1 MFLKY
6 FFNFCREDGK
16 DGLKF
21 YTDANYF
28 FDLWRQEM
36 LKDTERM
43 MHDRGKKVCVLHLPN
58 ICSKHWLLMLWKIF
72 IKYCVFICCSHCCWG
87 VHTTRQVMK
96 MRVLAFFV
104 IAVWCSE
111 SILTLIH
118 AWNEHCGLSFC
129 SMLIKLKSNGRIN
142 ISFVYIFITY

>member
-1 MFLKY
+1 MFIKY

-43 MHDRGKKVCVLHLPN
+43 MHDRGKKVCV
-58 ICSKHWLLMLWKIF
+58 S
-72 IKYCVFICCSHCCWG
+72 
-87 VHTTRQVMK
+87 
-96 MRVLAFFV
+96 
-104 IAVWCSE
+104 
-111 SILTLIH
+111 
-118 AWNEHCGLSFC
+118 
-129 SMLIKLKSNGRIN
+129 
-142 ISFVYIFITY
+142 YIFQVFVSKLVH